1 MCNKPSGQS
10 VIWILCCIC
19 VTLRLLNSFYQD
31 FYVGISNLYRPLTR
45 AFNSESKFVVFQ
57 RLMEEVQEYDLG
69 KR

>member
-10 VIWILCCIC
+10 LIWILCFIC

-31 FYVGISNLYRPLTR
+31 FYVGILNLYRPLTR
-45 AFNSESKFVVFQ
+45 AFYSVSTFVVFQ
-57 RLMEEVQEYDLG
+57 RLIEEVQEYYLG